1 KGKIIISN
9 DDFDYNLSYYWG
21 SMGEGY
27 NLSKF
32 ILKTNNS
39 YLIGKLGERSC
50 DGPIDIKRT
59 MTNVRRYIKD
69 ETEWRFYYSL
79 EDDKDFRCAL
89 NDIERYSHDA
99 RDFVE
104 RMQKLNDTISY
115 VGLNDT
121 YNRGRDP
128 FDNMIYAI
136 SIEPWHFIETEEP
149 AVNVWLTK
157 FLPKLRAHLQ
167 KQVSIKCEIT
177 HQTPIG
183 IPTARKRE
191 VQNA

>member
-1 KGKIIISN
+1 MDKLIHFRIDGTDVILQDYEDGKGKIIISN

-79 EDDKDFRCAL
+79 ED
-89 NDIERYSHDA
+89 
-99 RDFVE
+99 
-104 RMQKLNDTISY
+104 
-115 VGLNDT
+115 
-121 YNRGRDP
+121 
-128 FDNMIYAI
+128 
-136 SIEPWHFIETEEP
+136 
-149 AVNVWLTK
+149 
-157 FLPKLRAHLQ
+157 
-167 KQVSIKCEIT
+167 
-177 HQTPIG
+177 
-183 IPTARKRE
+183 
-191 VQNA
+191 